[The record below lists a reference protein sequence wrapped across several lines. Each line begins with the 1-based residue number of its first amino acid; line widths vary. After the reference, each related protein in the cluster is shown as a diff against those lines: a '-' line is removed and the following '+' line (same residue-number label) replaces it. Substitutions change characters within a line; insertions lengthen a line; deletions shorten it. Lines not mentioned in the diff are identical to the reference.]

1 MKNVSEILFKNPFK
15 VQCFGKDGELKWE
28 REGLNGIVDEGLEA
42 LLDAYF
48 NAGTQPANFYIGLID
63 NATFSAFSAAD
74 VMNSHAGWDEDTTYS
89 EGTRPEWSPGAA
101 ATRAVTNATTV
112 DFSINGTTAIYG
124 IFVTTNSTKSGT
136 TGVLW
141 ATAAFSSV
149 ASVENGDTLK
159 VTYTVSG

>member
-1 MKNVSEILFKNPFK
+1 MKNVSELLFKNPVK
-15 VQCFGKDGELKWE
+15 VQCFDKDGVLKWE
-28 REGLNGIVDEGLEA
+28 EECFNGIVDEGLEA

-63 NATFSAFSAAD
+63 NATFSAFAGAD
-74 VMNSHAGWDEDTTYS
+74 TMSSHAGWDEDTTYS
-89 EGTRPEWSPGAA
+89 EATRPEWAPGAA
-101 ATRAVTNATTV
+101 ASRAVTNATTV

-124 IFVTTNSTKSGT
+124 IFISTNNTKSGT

>member
-1 MKNVSEILFKNPFK
+1 MRNVINFRNPVKIEVYDKNGILKFEDE
-15 VQCFGKDGELKWE
+15 V
-28 REGLNGIVDEGLEA
+28 LNGITDVGIQA

-63 NATFSAFSAAD
+63 NDTFSALAAAD
-74 VMNSHAGWDEDTTYS
+74 TMASHAGWDEDTTYS
-89 EGTRPEWSPGAA
+89 EGTRPEWAPGAA
-101 ATRAVTNATTV
+101 ASRAVTNSVTV
-112 DFSINGTTAIYG
+112 DFSVNGTAAIYG